1 VSSPPLDPPIYRPF
15 ARLAYGA
22 LLALGTPLGLWV
34 AGGRVTASL
43 VWLHAGV
50 QLFVFFATLIVGVA
64 QHLLPRFTGRPVRA
78 SRLAPWMLG
87 ALVGALILRVVGAAW
102 PPAAIAGAAL
112 HAAAFGTFAGWVWRA
127 LGDTP
132 LHLLRVQLTLASAWL
147 GAAAALEAS
156 LRGVG
161 GGVPSAAGMHVVYA
175 MALHGGVLGWVLG
188 VLLRAGPMFVRD
200 WAVPGLLARAT
211 PWALAVSVALAA
223 LGAGG
228 LVGAAR
234 LADLLALG
242 TVAAAL
248 VGAGALHR
256 ARGGLPML
264 SRSAPEARIFR
275 VAVGSAVGG
284 AALSLVAL
292 VLGAAAPRSLTDA
305 IRHLLAIGVIGAVV
319 IAMTFRL
326 VPVLE
331 GRPLPWPALRA
342 VALWSLTAAVLVRT
356 AQGWLPAGAREVA
369 GVLAFV
375 AFACPAV
382 ALVPG
387 VSGASGRAST
397 ADRT

>member
-1 VSSPPLDPPIYRPF
+1 VSAPPLDPPIYRPF
-15 ARLAYGA
+15 ARLAYA
-22 LLALGTPLGLWV
+22 AMLALGTPLGLWV
-34 AGGRVTASL
+34 AGGGVTASL

-50 QLFVFFATLIVGVA
+50 QLFAFFATLIVGVA
-64 QHLLPRFTGRPVRA
+64 QHLLPRFTGRPVHA

-87 ALVGALILRVVGAAW
+87 ALVGALVLRVVGAAG

-132 LHLLRVQLTLASAWL
+132 LLLLRVQLTLASAWL
-147 GAAAALEAS
+147 GAAAALEAA

-200 WAVPGLLARAT
+200 WAVPGRLARAT
-211 PWALAVSVALAA
+211 PWALAASVALAA
-223 LGAGG
+223 LGAGAP
-228 LVGAAR
+228 VVAAR
-234 LADLLALG
+234 LADVIALG

-248 VGAGALHR
+248 VSAGALRR
-256 ARGGLPML
+256 ARGALPML

-275 VAVGSAVGG
+275 VAVAS
-284 AALSLVAL
+284 AL
-292 VLGAAAPRSLTDA
+292 VGLVLALGALARGADAPRLLTDA

-331 GRPLPWPALRA
+331 GRPLPWPVLRA
-342 VALWSLTAAVLVRT
+342 VAFWALTGAVLLRS
-356 AQGWLPAGAREVA
+356 AQLWLPDGARELA
-369 GVLAFV
+369 GILAFV

-387 VSGASGRAST
+387 VSGASGRASM